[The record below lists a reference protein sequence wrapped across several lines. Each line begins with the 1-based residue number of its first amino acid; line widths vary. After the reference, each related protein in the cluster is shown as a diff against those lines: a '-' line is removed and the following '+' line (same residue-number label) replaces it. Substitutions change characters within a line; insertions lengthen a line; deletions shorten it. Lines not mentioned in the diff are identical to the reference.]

1 MNERKRKMSKERI
14 EEALELCRMLDED
27 IAVADWFGCSEDTVS
42 YITNSRIFL
51 KDLLH
56 DLRLGDDEIESVRL
70 MWRCERHGGHDPETH
85 CYPCHTENLI
95 KAEAANAAL
104 VEALEIDPE
113 ELARLFHE
121 VYEAQAPMFG
131 YETKPETRCQWADMP
146 EDNKRLMISVC
157 TRIIGVLKVRTALE
171 KR

>member
-1 MNERKRKMSKERI
+1 MSDKLMPEQAAMRLTNEVNAIKHITIDDEPFNLGRDIEIIVTDWHRLTAENVKRKK
-14 EEALELCRMLDED
+14 ATNAQ
-27 IAVADWFGCSEDTVS
+27 AVAR
-42 YITNSRIFL
+42 Y
-51 KDLLH
+51 
-56 DLRLGDDEIESVRL
+56 
-70 MWRCERHGGHDPETH
+70 
-85 CYPCHTENLI
+85 
-95 KAEAANAAL
+95 KAEAENAAL

-171 KR
+171 RR

>member
-1 MNERKRKMSKERI
+1 MSEKLTTKTRP
-14 EEALELCRMLDED
+14 A
-27 IAVADWFGCSEDTVS
+27 T
-42 YITNSRIFL
+42 
-51 KDLLH
+51 
-56 DLRLGDDEIESVRL
+56 
-70 MWRCERHGGHDPETH
+70 
-85 CYPCHTENLI
+85 
-95 KAEAANAAL
+95 KAEAVVIYRGYIEEVNELTLPCGHWDGYTKDLYLKMRELAIITLPTYLDEFERLTAENAAL

-171 KR
+171 QR